1 MNDQSR
7 YIVDSRYFDGTCL
20 TFMTDGFRSD
30 FGGETLEEMRV
41 RENNPYLTSVTR
53 QRIDKMLHL
62 YLQALS
68 APFSEITKEEYHDL
82 MDVLPPIR
90 LEKDSFF
97 VGEPYYGEVY
107 TFCFTRKGRYFKGLR
122 SEYTSRTELDRQIAR
137 HMETVNRKAAILKDR
152 PDNAGLT
159 SYYFSLEGK
168 QPVFICNLIIG
179 SDSRQARTDMAC
191 TLKSLRKNHYLF
203 YKGKGKYETPEEL
216 FTEVSRNKLTLISD
230 EHFFQYPRK
239 RPGSF
244 SSASMTV
251 NTFYIF

>member
-97 VGEPYYGEVY
+97 RRR
-107 TFCFTRKGRYFKGLR
+107 TILWR
-122 SEYTSRTELDRQIAR
+122 SIYI
-137 HMETVNRKAAILKDR
+137 
-152 PDNAGLT
+152 
-159 SYYFSLEGK
+159 
-168 QPVFICNLIIG
+168 
-179 SDSRQARTDMAC
+179 
-191 TLKSLRKNHYLF
+191 LF
-203 YKGKGKYETPEEL
+203 YKERQIFQRTAFRIYFPDRTGQTDCPAHGNRQPESCNPERQTGQCRINTLLLLTGRETAGLHLQPHHRIRQQAGKDGYGL
-216 FTEVSRNKLTLISD
+216 
-230 EHFFQYPRK
+230 
-239 RPGSF
+239 
-244 SSASMTV
+244 
-251 NTFYIF
+251 YIKKPP

>member
-107 TFCFTRKGRYFKGLR
+107 TFCFTRKGRYF
-122 SEYTSRTELDRQIAR
+122 
-137 HMETVNRKAAILKDR
+137 
-152 PDNAGLT
+152 
-159 SYYFSLEGK
+159 
-168 QPVFICNLIIG
+168 
-179 SDSRQARTDMAC
+179 
-191 TLKSLRKNHYLF
+191 
-203 YKGKGKYETPEEL
+203 
-216 FTEVSRNKLTLISD
+216 VSIR
-230 EHFFQYPRK
+230 
-239 RPGSF
+239 
-244 SSASMTV
+244 
-251 NTFYIF
+251 

>member
-7 YIVDSRYFDGTCL
+7 YIIDSRYFDGTCL

-90 LEKDSFF
+90 LEKDSFS
-97 VGEPYYGEVY
+97 
-107 TFCFTRKGRYFKGLR
+107 
-122 SEYTSRTELDRQIAR
+122 SENHIMEKYIHSVLQGKADISKDCVPSILPGQNWTDRLPG
-137 HMETVNRKAAILKDR
+137 TWK
-152 PDNAGLT
+152 PST
-159 SYYFSLEGK
+159 GK
-168 QPVFICNLIIG
+168 LQ
-179 SDSRQARTDMAC
+179 S
-191 TLKSLRKNHYLF
+191 
-203 YKGKGKYETPEEL
+203 
-216 FTEVSRNKLTLISD
+216 
-230 EHFFQYPRK
+230 
-239 RPGSF
+239 
-244 SSASMTV
+244 
-251 NTFYIF
+251 

>member
-107 TFCFTRKGRYFKGLR
+107 IDT
-122 SEYTSRTELDRQIAR
+122 
-137 HMETVNRKAAILKDR
+137 N
-152 PDNAGLT
+152 
-159 SYYFSLEGK
+159 
-168 QPVFICNLIIG
+168 
-179 SDSRQARTDMAC
+179 
-191 TLKSLRKNHYLF
+191 
-203 YKGKGKYETPEEL
+203 
-216 FTEVSRNKLTLISD
+216 
-230 EHFFQYPRK
+230 
-239 RPGSF
+239 
-244 SSASMTV
+244 
-251 NTFYIF
+251 

>member
-53 QRIDKMLHL
+53 QKIDKMLHL

-137 HMETVNRKAAILKDR
+137 HMETVNRKAAILK
-152 PDNAGLT
+152 
-159 SYYFSLEGK
+159 
-168 QPVFICNLIIG
+168 V
-179 SDSRQARTDMAC
+179 
-191 TLKSLRKNHYLF
+191 
-203 YKGKGKYETPEEL
+203 
-216 FTEVSRNKLTLISD
+216 
-230 EHFFQYPRK
+230 
-239 RPGSF
+239 
-244 SSASMTV
+244 
-251 NTFYIF
+251 